1 MVKTKSSGSNLNSKW
16 LEARD
21 SSAGLEAW
29 GVIVGP
35 AHPGDARLDSAF
47 KVVAELSVL
56 RRVGEEA
63 VLLAVDPE
71 EPLILAGFFGFRFLV
86 WILSFFIASGLGTPW
101 SFM

>member
-1 MVKTKSSGSNLNSKW
+1 MIL
-16 LEARD
+16 
-21 SSAGLEAW
+21 
-29 GVIVGP
+29 GP

-71 EPLILAGFFGFRFLV
+71 GRGEHL
-86 WILSFFIASGLGTPW
+86 
-101 SFM
+101 

>member
-1 MVKTKSSGSNLNSKW
+1 MKAKSSGSNLNSKW
-16 LEARD
+16 LGARD

-29 GVIVGP
+29 EVTVGP
-35 AHPGDARLDSAF
+35 AHTGDARLGSAF
-47 KVVAELSVL
+47 KVVAELSV
-56 RRVGEEA
+56 GEEA
-63 VLLAVDPE
+63 VVLTVDPE

>member
-1 MVKTKSSGSNLNSKW
+1 MKAKSSGSNLNSKW

-29 GVIVGP
+29 EVILGP
-35 AHPGDARLDSAF
+35 AHPGDARLDSPF

-71 EPLILAGFFGFRFLV
+71 GRTFTEGATLGRISRHVAHPSVLV
-86 WILSFFIASGLGTPW
+86 RRGSETS
-101 SFM
+101 

>member
-1 MVKTKSSGSNLNSKW
+1 M
-16 LEARD
+16 
-21 SSAGLEAW
+21 
-29 GVIVGP
+29 GP
-35 AHPGDARLDSAF
+35 AHTGEARLVSAF

-56 RRVGEEA
+56 RIVGEEVA
-63 VLLAVDPE
+63 VFAVDPE